1 MFTFTLYNKV
11 SSRLLEGRPWWQQQR
26 VVLKNPEI
34 EFFFSLYTHAH
45 VIFLVT
51 ISLWQADGKEGE
63 PNAGRRASEE
73 RTEVST

>member
-1 MFTFTLYNKV
+1 MPF
-11 SSRLLEGRPWWQQQR
+11 
-26 VVLKNPEI
+26 LKNSKI
-34 EFFFSLYTHAH
+34 VFFLLDTHAH
-45 VIFLVT
+45 VFFLVT

>member
-1 MFTFTLYNKV
+1 MGGLGDNVPFFKEFKD
-11 SSRLLEGRPWWQQQR
+11 SFFLLD
-26 VVLKNPEI
+26 
-34 EFFFSLYTHAH
+34 THAH
-45 VIFLVT
+45 VFFLVT

>member
-1 MFTFTLYNKV
+1 MPFLKEFKD
-11 SSRLLEGRPWWQQQR
+11 SFFLLD
-26 VVLKNPEI
+26 
-34 EFFFSLYTHAH
+34 THAH
-45 VIFLVT
+45 VFFLVT